1 MPVVRPVILSGG
13 SGTRLWPLSTAA
25 LPKQFVPFLPGG
37 SLFGQTLQRLRDVEG
52 IAAPVIVTGAAHVT
66 TALTAASDVGTR
78 VKLTIVEPVGRNT
91 APAALAAAFSVDPDE
106 VLVILPADH
115 LIQNV
120 NDFATAVG
128 LAADEAVSGSI
139 VTFGIT
145 PTNPETGYGYI
156 EMGRR
161 AGNTYVVERFKEK
174 PDPSEALELVAD
186 GRHVWNSGIFVVL
199 ASTLIDEALIHCPEL
214 TEAVR
219 SSLRPPDDGIVTFD
233 EGFLAVENISLD
245 HAIMEKT
252 RKAVVMPIDV
262 GWSDVGS
269 FETLWEVSEKDDAG
283 NSVLGDVVLRN
294 VSDSLVR
301 ASSRTVAVVGLSGV
315 VVIETAEAVLVVPRD
330 QAQDVKDLVGD
341 IVNEISPPPPDLDP
355 PSVDSPSPS

>member
-1 MPVVRPVILSGG
+1 M
-13 SGTRLWPLSTAA
+13 
-25 LPKQFVPFLPGG
+25 PFLPGG
-37 SLFGQTLQRLRDVEG
+37 SLFGQTLQRLHDVEG
-52 IAAPVIVTGAAHVT
+52 IAAPVIVTGASHVT
-66 TALTAASDVGTR
+66 TALTAASDVGIP
-78 VKLTIVEPVGRNT
+78 VELTIVEPVGRNT
-91 APAALAAAFSVDPDE
+91 APAAIAAAFSVDPDE

-120 NDFATAVG
+120 NDFAGAVE
-128 LAADEAVSGSI
+128 LAADEAASGSI

-145 PTNPETGYGYI
+145 PTNSETGYGYI

-161 AGNTYVVERFKEK
+161 SGNTFVVERFKEK
-174 PDPSEALELVAD
+174 PDPSEAVELVAD

-199 ASTLIDEALIHCPEL
+199 ANVLIDEALIHSPEL

-219 SSLRPPDDGIVTFD
+219 SSLCPPDNGVVIFD
-233 EGFLAVENISLD
+233 EGFLAVEDISLD

-269 FETLWEVSEKDDAG
+269 YETLWEVSKKDGAG
-283 NSVLGDVVLRN
+283 NSVLGDAVLRD
-294 VSDSLVR
+294 VSDSLVW
-301 ASSRTVAVVGLSGV
+301 ASSRTVAVVGLSEV

-330 QAQDVKDLVGD
+330 RAQDVKDLAVEVGGD
-341 IVNEISPPPPDLDP
+341 KSLP
-355 PSVDSPSPS
+355 PS